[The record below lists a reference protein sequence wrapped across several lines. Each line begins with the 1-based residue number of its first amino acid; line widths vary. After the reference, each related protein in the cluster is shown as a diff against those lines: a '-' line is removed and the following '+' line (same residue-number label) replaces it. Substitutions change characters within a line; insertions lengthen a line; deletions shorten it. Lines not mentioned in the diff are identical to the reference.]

1 MVLFES
7 VKQFT
12 LHPKTAD
19 LGLNIGV
26 VVHHITASKA
36 VPAGIPVS
44 GPPPAP
50 IITSYSISATRL
62 LRMCSMVDLR

>member
-36 VPAGIPVS
+36 LPAGIPVS
-44 GPPPAP
+44 GPPPAS
-50 IITSYSISATRL
+50 IIMPYSISATRFL
-62 LRMCSMVDLR
+62 HMRSTVDSR